1 MLSILHRPSSV
12 CGHCRIKIV
21 GIAVSE
27 ALTIFDLVEGMA
39 VVGVVAEPHRPHEM
53 GQMSRVK
60 ELLAHCDLNSAHSS
74 LSLSGQD
81 GLVTL

>member
-1 MLSILHRPSSV
+1 M
-12 CGHCRIKIV
+12 
-21 GIAVSE
+21 GIAVAE
-27 ALTIFDLVEGMA
+27 VLTVFDLAEGMA

-60 ELLAHCDLNSAHSS
+60 GLVAHCDLNSAHSS